1 LIQSTGIVVVTLSDN
16 SILKVEG
23 DFISHYN
30 SNLEQSRLR
39 SFTVETIPISIQG
52 QEGEKIALQLVLANT
67 FQLIQHIALVSSNN
81 QTNKDQE

>member
-81 QTNKDQE
+81 